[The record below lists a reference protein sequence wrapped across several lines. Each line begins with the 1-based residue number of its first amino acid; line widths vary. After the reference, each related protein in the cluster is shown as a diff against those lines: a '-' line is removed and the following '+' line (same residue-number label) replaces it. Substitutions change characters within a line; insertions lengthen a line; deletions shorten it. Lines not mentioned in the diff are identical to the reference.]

1 LKNNGQI
8 TVFLSLVL
16 ISLLGLFLAA
26 VGITGIYMN
35 RARVAEAA
43 RGASLHIQAEYQS
56 QIFDRYHLLLLDKSY
71 MGYGEGM
78 LEERVSDY
86 MDYTLSGY
94 GFAVEDACLTDVRTV
109 VADDC
114 YDLKKQIEE
123 YMTLYLETK
132 ALETISE
139 DLAYDN
145 ADAEEV
151 AEEIRNGK
159 SEETEQ
165 EGNWQGEDPRK
176 LLEQELGIGLLQLVL
191 PSGKSVSQTKVS
203 MQDVPSTACGKENVQ
218 ESMDTSFS
226 DIDRLEAELGKVR
239 GTGKSELGKDING
252 ILYAM
257 ECFKNVTDAELDNCV
272 FQCEV
277 EYLIAGKDNDYD
289 NLTCVVNQIIL
300 HRLPVNMAVLLSDAE
315 KMAEISSMAAT
326 LALVPGITYG
336 AAKYLL
342 AACFSYGETILEI
355 QTLLAGG
362 KIPLIKKAADW
373 KLDLAHIGNLTSV
386 EPASG
391 QTEKGL
397 DYEAFLMLL
406 LAEKNNRMYYRMCDL
421 IQLNT
426 ALVQDGFLITNCVD
440 AFTIDIDITKGKRS
454 YATSVSAVY

>member
-1 LKNNGQI
+1 MKNNGQI

-16 ISLLGLFLAA
+16 VSLLGLFLAA
-26 VGITGIYMN
+26 VEITGIYMN

-56 QIFDRYHLLLLDKSY
+56 RIFDRYHLLLLDKSY

-165 EGNWQGEDPRK
+165 EGNWQ
-176 LLEQELGIGLLQLVL
+176 L
-191 PSGKSVSQTKVS
+191 S
-203 MQDVPSTACGKENVQ
+203 
-218 ESMDTSFS
+218 
-226 DIDRLEAELGKVR
+226 
-239 GTGKSELGKDING
+239 
-252 ILYAM
+252 
-257 ECFKNVTDAELDNCV
+257 
-272 FQCEV
+272 
-277 EYLIAGKDNDYD
+277 LI
-289 NLTCVVNQIIL
+289 
-300 HRLPVNMAVLLSDAE
+300 
-315 KMAEISSMAAT
+315 
-326 LALVPGITYG
+326 
-336 AAKYLL
+336 
-342 AACFSYGETILEI
+342 
-355 QTLLAGG
+355 
-362 KIPLIKKAADW
+362 
-373 KLDLAHIGNLTSV
+373 HI
-386 EPASG
+386 
-391 QTEKGL
+391 
-397 DYEAFLMLL
+397 
-406 LAEKNNRMYYRMCDL
+406 
-421 IQLNT
+421 
-426 ALVQDGFLITNCVD
+426 
-440 AFTIDIDITKGKRS
+440 
-454 YATSVSAVY
+454 